1 MMAISGRW
9 QTPTSVCSLVRIIT
23 LVDSSLYTQKS
34 RHPVILRITT
44 SVYLKYVQLIKVLV
58 WIPVKVM
65 FLHNRSSLLPWSYVC
80 GRGCGVMCFGEL
92 MSCGIV
98 DLRWLAAI
106 RWWPSLAKTYKR
118 KMLQIEDVRFGT
130 LKISML
136 WILIENY
143 YERLYIVYKF
153 TNSIK
158 YPELLKLP
166 EHEIVLES
174 SIYRNNME
182 FTFIYA
188 LILFI
193 GICVTDAE
201 R

>member
-1 MMAISGRW
+1 
-9 QTPTSVCSLVRIIT
+9 
-23 LVDSSLYTQKS
+23 
-34 RHPVILRITT
+34 
-44 SVYLKYVQLIKVLV
+44 
-58 WIPVKVM
+58 
-65 FLHNRSSLLPWSYVC
+65 
-80 GRGCGVMCFGEL
+80 
-92 MSCGIV
+92 
-98 DLRWLAAI
+98 
-106 RWWPSLAKTYKR
+106 
-118 KMLQIEDVRFGT
+118 
-130 LKISML
+130 
-136 WILIENY
+136 
-143 YERLYIVYKF
+143 VYKF